1 MSYQIQLIYQNNV
14 RITDN
19 HPHPGINNILKL
31 SLDTRECMEA
41 KRESTILMKD
51 WSDWECLNG
60 SDSLT
65 TADNLLIKRWLIIDS
80 LQYGTFP
87 QTGKMCWTKT
97 LWKCDEFSLLL
108 AGEVRWGEGLMR
120 RYHHTVRWL
129 RLGLG
134 DCVRRAGNTIDF

>member
-51 WSDWECLNG
+51 WSDLECLNG

-65 TADNLLIKRWLIIDS
+65 TADNLLIKR
-80 LQYGTFP
+80 
-87 QTGKMCWTKT
+87 
-97 LWKCDEFSLLL
+97 
-108 AGEVRWGEGLMR
+108 
-120 RYHHTVRWL
+120 
-129 RLGLG
+129 
-134 DCVRRAGNTIDF
+134 